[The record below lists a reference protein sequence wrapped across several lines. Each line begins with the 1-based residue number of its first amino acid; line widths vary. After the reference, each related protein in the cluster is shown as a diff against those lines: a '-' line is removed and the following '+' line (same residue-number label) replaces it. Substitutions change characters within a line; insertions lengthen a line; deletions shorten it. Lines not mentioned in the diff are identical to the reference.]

1 MPHDFDPGFPRRFNV
16 LLRAFP
22 EAETYPPK
30 DFRVE
35 WGPIFRGASTAPPG
49 PRHRSGSRRA
59 QTVVGGSSSA
69 KQASCGFLARLGIR
83 GAT

>member
-1 MPHDFDPGFPRRFNV
+1 MPHDFDPGFPRRFNA

-35 WGPIFRGASTAPPG
+35 WGPIFHRGRLDASACK
-49 PRHRSGSRRA
+49 
-59 QTVVGGSSSA
+59 GSSPGSA
-69 KQASCGFLARLGIR
+69 SR